1 MGMGWISF
9 LQLHVLQAWLS
20 HRFSRLQITLA
31 IPFDA
36 QMTQFRPLATT
47 FHVSNF
53 GHSFISFVGPHSV
66 RWTIFLT
73 DSSEKT
79 RSPIRGRRNAQPDL
93 KSVAIRVPLAAP
105 RPRLLPA

>member
-36 QMTQFRPLATT
+36 QMTHNRSFRMPYPLPS
-47 FHVSNF
+47 FC
-53 GHSFISFVGPHSV
+53 HSFSSQLGAYLAELADRLSGIRRKADIRAIAKSGSARVKSGPV
-66 RWTIFLT
+66 P
-73 DSSEKT
+73 D
-79 RSPIRGRRNAQPDL
+79 RSGREMNSA
-93 KSVAIRVPLAAP
+93 
-105 RPRLLPA
+105 